1 DGRLVALDAKTG
13 QPVWSVMT
21 VDPDKAYTNTMAPR
35 VIKGRV
41 MIGVAGSEYGV
52 RGYISAY
59 DAETGALAWRFYT
72 VPGDPSK
79 GFENKAMEM
88 AAKTWHGEWWKMGG
102 GGTVWVATSY
112 DPKLN
117 LIYFGAGNGSVWNQH
132 YRSDSRGDNLLLSSI
147 IALNADTGAYVWHYQ
162 AIPGEEDRKAAVGL
176 RSRHAPER
184 HQRAGAHD
192 REAIDT
198 GGDESPRI
206 TEAAFSLLGGEGR
219 AWWGWD

>member
-1 DGRLVALDAKTG
+1 
-13 QPVWSVMT
+13 
-21 VDPDKAYTNTMAPR
+21 
-35 VIKGRV
+35 
-41 MIGVAGSEYGV
+41 
-52 RGYISAY
+52 
-59 DAETGALAWRFYT
+59 
-72 VPGDPSK
+72 
-79 GFENKAMEM
+79 
-88 AAKTWHGEWWKMGG
+88 
-102 GGTVWVATSY
+102 ATSY

-162 AIPGEEDRKAAVGL
+162 AIPGEEDRKPAVGL

-198 GGDESPRI
+198 GGDACSRRVLRRRPLACL
-206 TEAAFSLLGGEGR
+206 EARAGHGGDGTDHAR
-219 AWWGWD
+219 GLVTSSGSRHSCAARSVFTCY